1 MNLKTLTLVF
11 LACFTIP
18 TVRPS
23 NVWLP
28 VGSMTVARVYHA
40 ATYII
45 QDNSVLIAGGYN
57 GGTTVSSVDK
67 YISSTGCFQSMRNMP
82 RTRYMHTA
90 DQLPSLAGYVLIA
103 GGYDNTGAGISFADL
118 YHPITSDII
127 TVSLTLARYRHTST
141 IMSSS
146 QLVLIGGFTT
156 GGVIVNS
163 SDMVDTGSN
172 SLFVSGINTL
182 NEPHTYHTSTLLGNT
197 SDLALIAGGY
207 SPITGYLSSAYLYQG
222 SSNSFIPLGSGVTMS
237 PARGYHTATYLP
249 LPINKVLITGGVGNT
264 IYGTMFL
271 FDVASLTFT
280 TLTNTLIYPRYV
292 HTATLLPNGKI
303 LIVGGYNGAALR
315 TCELIDPSNNYT
327 VTLAANLTT
336 NRYYHTTT
344 LIPDS
349 NNGTVLV
356 CGGYNSAGAAINSC
370 ELYFV

>member
-1 MNLKTLTLVF
+1 MNLKTLILVF

-18 TVRPS
+18 SVRPS
-23 NVWLP
+23 NVWLS
-28 VGSMTVARVYHA
+28 VGSMTVTRAYHTG
-40 ATYII
+40 TYII
-45 QDNSVLIAGGYN
+45 QDNSVLIAGGNN
-57 GGTTVSSVDK
+57 GGTIVSSVDK

-82 RTRYMHTA
+82 TTRFMHTA
-90 DQLPSLAGYVLIA
+90 DQLSSLAGYVLIA
-103 GGYDNTGAGISFADL
+103 GGYDDANAAIGVADL
-118 YHPITSDII
+118 YHPITADIL

-163 SDMVDTGSN
+163 SDMIDTGSN
-172 SLFVSGINTL
+172 SLFVSGINTM

-222 SSNSFIPLGSGVTMS
+222 SSNSFISLGSGVTMS
-237 PARGYHTATYLP
+237 PVRGSHTATYLP
-249 LPINKVLITGGVGNT
+249 SPIDKVLITGGRGSS

-280 TLTNTLIYPRYV
+280 TLTNTLIYRRYV

-303 LIVGGYNGAALR
+303 LIVGGYNGTALGI
-315 TCELIDPSNNYT
+315 CELIDPSNNYT
-327 VTLAANLTT
+327 VTAADNLTT
-336 NRYYHTTT
+336 GRYYHTTT

-356 CGGYNSAGAAINSC
+356 CGGYNSAGAIINSC

>member
-1 MNLKTLTLVF
+1 M
-11 LACFTIP
+11 A
-18 TVRPS
+18 
-23 NVWLP
+23 
-28 VGSMTVARVYHA
+28 VARAYCT
-40 ATYII
+40 ATYIL

-57 GGTTVSSVDK
+57 GVAGMVSSVEK

-103 GGYDNTGAGISFADL
+103 GGYDNTGAAISFADL

-146 QLVLIGGFTT
+146 QLVLIGGYTT
-156 GGVIVNS
+156 GNMIVNS
-163 SDMVDTGSN
+163 SDMIDTGSN
-172 SLFVSGINTL
+172 SLFESGTSTM
-182 NEPHTYHTSTLLGNT
+182 NEPHIYQTVTLLGNT

-207 SPITGYLSSAYLYQG
+207 SPITGYLSSAYLYHG
-222 SSNSFIPLGSGVTMS
+222 SSNSFISLGSGAILS
-237 PARGYHTATYLP
+237 PARGSHTATYLP
-249 LPINKVLITGGVGNT
+249 SPIDKVLIVGGTGNS

-280 TLTNTLIYPRYV
+280 TLPNTLIYPRHL
-292 HTATLLPNGKI
+292 HTSILLHNGKV
-303 LIVGGYNGAALR
+303 LIVGGYNGTPLR

-327 VTLAANLTT
+327 VTSAANLTT
-336 NRYYHTTT
+336 NRYYHSTT

-356 CGGYNSAGAAINSC
+356 CGGYTSSNVAINSC